1 MKQCFWLVAHHFYL
15 RWVFYIFSQFSL
27 ILARLGF
34 HTSKPPV
41 VTGSGSPTDE
51 MFYLFIK
58 SYLLY
63 GLHPQT
69 WEVCAFAVLWFFR
82 LWDAFKK
89 KNNKKTHHQS
99 QISTAEVMRFVWKQ
113 ETMKHLKCFHKK
125 NEVCEH
131 VEAESATK
139 KLGQVARPLQKS
151 GWLIQM
157 LAKQQ
162 ALDIKAAFRGKDS
175 KLNS

>member
-1 MKQCFWLVAHHFYL
+1 
-15 RWVFYIFSQFSL
+15 
-27 ILARLGF
+27 
-34 HTSKPPV
+34 
-41 VTGSGSPTDE
+41 
-51 MFYLFIK
+51 
-58 SYLLY
+58 
-63 GLHPQT
+63 
-69 WEVCAFAVLWFFR
+69 
-82 LWDAFKK
+82 
-89 KNNKKTHHQS
+89 
-99 QISTAEVMRFVWKQ
+99 MRFVWKQ
-113 ETMKHLKCFHKK
+113 ETMKRLKCFHKK

-139 KLGQVARPLQKS
+139 KLGEVARPLQKS